1 MPKPKSRK
9 NVDEHFKLAAVQRL
23 QTGGVPA
30 NELAKELDVSIWSCA
45 SGREYIARKRRRERA
60 R

>member
-1 MPKPKSRK
+1 MPKPKPRK

-23 QTGGVPA
+23 QTGDVPA
-30 NELAKELDVSIWSCA
+30 NELARNWALAFGHCA
-45 SGREYIARKRRRERA
+45 SGREYIARKRRRERE